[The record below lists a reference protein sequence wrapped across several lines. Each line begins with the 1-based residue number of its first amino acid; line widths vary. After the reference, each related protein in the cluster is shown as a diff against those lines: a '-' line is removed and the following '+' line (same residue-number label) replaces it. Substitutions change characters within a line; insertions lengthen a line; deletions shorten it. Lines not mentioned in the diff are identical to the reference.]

1 MKHFSIIS
9 ILVMLFA
16 LASFFSATFAQDQ
29 WRVPSI
35 STKPPTE
42 FNYIP
47 KEPGHY
53 STADWAEII
62 DSTWGPGLP
71 TNTKLQLFDAAW
83 NRLNAEYAAYQNLN
97 IDWQALYDLYHPEVA
112 AGVSRGRFAA
122 IMNYMGL
129 ALQETHTWVED
140 KLVNQET
147 PLDPGVPLLVVGAY
161 MNNTHFGASLT
172 PMPDS
177 SLLVIRAVPNHPL
190 GLVPGDIVLGY
201 DGIPWKILYKELLA
215 AQLPIHKAYMWG
227 STEAAMTHNLL
238 MSAGMNWHLFDTL
251 DVVKYSTGDTLH
263 FSTASLA
270 GQTEWIWGNEQLDIP
285 GVPWPDIGGENYFS
299 TMDVFD
305 LEDFISWGIIDG
317 TQIGYIYTIG
327 WLSPNHIPG
336 SSVARQFYDAID
348 TLMNFY
354 NTTGIII
361 DGRINLGGDYT
372 AKDGLSLLFNS
383 YIETFAFDKRCGD
396 PNNHFQ
402 MCPSTWPPEMVPY
415 NAIYGDPRNIYD
427 KPIAILTGP
436 CAVSAGDQTPLRL
449 QFHPM
454 VKVFGKSTAGA
465 FSAFNFWDLN
475 GNPDWQ
481 IAITNRNLYMVDN
494 PGVYLCHTPLQVNEE
509 VWLTQEDVA
518 NGEDTVVRAA
528 IAWINSMIHAHN
540 VKAYPTFIRPGIDTL
555 NITAN
560 VKDPPNHNLQ
570 VAAIMD
576 IVDSINVDSLPMFDD
591 GNHGDSLAGD
601 GLYGTFVD
609 PVSSENT
616 FKINV
621 SVTDLDSSH
630 YHILTNAARFTAVG
644 PVKVDHHEIPGGNQ
658 TSFSLK
664 LFLRNDGTN
673 ATAMNIAAEVSTSD
687 TNVTNIKFNN
697 RDFGNIGPG
706 QIKSAAN
713 YLIETQSNP
722 DTVDF
727 VINILSEG
735 WRFWSD
741 SITVELPVG
750 ISDNETNIPLE
761 YALAQNYPNPFNPAT
776 NIEFSIPK
784 TEFVTLKVYNILG
797 EEVATLVSERL
808 AAGSYK
814 YDWPA
819 RSSGGDAGSLAS
831 GVYFYKIKA
840 GAFQQIRKMVLIK

>member
-16 LASFFSATFAQDQ
+16 LASFFSASFAQDR
-29 WRVPSI
+29 WRVPSR

-53 STADWAEII
+53 STADWSEII

-97 IDWQALYDLYHPEVA
+97 VDWQALYDLYHPEVA

-129 ALQETHTWVED
+129 TLQETHTWVED

-190 GLVPGDIVLGY
+190 GLAPGDIVLGY

-227 STEAAMTHNLL
+227 ATEAAMTHNLL
-238 MSAGMNWHLFDTL
+238 ISAGMNWHLFDTL

-270 GQTEWIWGNEQLDIP
+270 GQTEWIWGNEQLDIS
-285 GVPWPDIGGENYFS
+285 GVPWPNIGGENYFS
-299 TMDVFD
+299 TMDVLD
-305 LEDFISWGIIDG
+305 LEDFISWGIIEG
-317 TQIGYIYTIG
+317 TQIGYVYTIG
-327 WLSPNHIPG
+327 WLSPDQLPG
-336 SSVARQFYDAID
+336 SNVAEQFYDAID

-383 YIETFAFDKRCGD
+383 YIETFAFDERYGD

-402 MCPSTWPPEMVPY
+402 MRHSTWPPATVSY
-415 NAIYGDPRNIYD
+415 NAIYGDPANIYD

-436 CAVSAGDQTPLRL
+436 CAASAGDQTPLRL

-454 VKVFGKSTAGA
+454 VRVFGKSTAGA
-465 FSAFNFWDLN
+465 FSIFTFEDLN
-475 GNPDWQ
+475 GNPNWQ
-481 IAITNRNLYMVDN
+481 IAITFLNLYMVDN
-494 PGVYLCHTPLQVNEE
+494 PGVYLCHTDLQVDEQ

-518 NGEDTVVRAA
+518 NGEDTVVKTA
-528 IAWINSMIHAHN
+528 IAWINSMIHAYN
-540 VKAYPTFIRPGIDTL
+540 VKAYPTFIRPEIDAL

-560 VKDPPNHNLQ
+560 LKNPSNHNVAL
-570 VAAIMD
+570 AAIID

-601 GLYGTFVD
+601 GIYGAYVD

-616 FKINV
+616 FKVNV

-630 YHILTNAARFTAVG
+630 YHILTNASRFTTAG
-644 PVKVDHHEIPGGNQ
+644 PIVVDTFEIPSHNPN
-658 TSFSLK
+658 SFTLK
-664 LFLRNDGTN
+664 LYLKNDGSN
-673 ATAMNIAAEVSTSD
+673 ATATEIIAELSTNDS
-687 TNVTNIKFNN
+687 NVTDMRIYKHY
-697 RDFGNIGPG
+697 FGDIEPG
-706 QIKSAAN
+706 QVKSSPT
-713 YLIETQSNP
+713 YLIETQNNP
-722 DTVDF
+722 NTIDF
-727 VINILSEG
+727 LVHIGSEG
-735 WRFWSD
+735 WHFWSD
-741 SITVELPVG
+741 SIRVTIVG
-750 ISDNETNIPLE
+750 LAEKEDNIPFEDGLK
-761 YALAQNYPNPFNPAT
+761 QNYPNPFNPTT

-784 TEFVTLKVYNILG
+784 SEFVTLKVYNILG
-797 EEVATLVSERL
+797 EEVATLISERVT
-808 AAGSYK
+808 AGRHK
-814 YDWPA
+814 YDWDA
-819 RSSGGDAGSLAS
+819 RDLAS
-831 GVYFYKIKA
+831 GVYLYRIQA
-840 GAFQQIRKMVLIK
+840 GNYVEAKKMVLMK